1 MQEKKEVKKWQD
13 EEALKRYRM
22 IAPLLDADLD
32 EGKRQQ
38 LREEAAEKNGISKR
52 SLYRYEEKYRG
63 GGFEGLRP
71 RSRTKKRIQ
80 SLPGNFDEIMEQA
93 VQLKREVPKRSVR
106 QIIKI
111 LELEGWAVP
120 GVLKQSTMQRHLY
133 DAGLGKKQMRRYAQ
147 KREASSRR
155 FCRPHRMELLQGDI
169 KYGPD
174 IRTTDGELIKTYLSS
189 LIDDHSRY
197 IVQSEFYDNQRQEI
211 VEDTFHKAVLK
222 AGKFDCAY
230 LDNGVQYTAGHLLKA
245 CAKLG
250 IRIIHAKPGAC
261 QSKGKIEKFH
271 QKVDQFI
278 AEIRVAHV
286 HSVEELNRRWKIF
299 LEQEYQKEAHAGIRE
314 YYESYG
320 ASVPAAGIT
329 PEQEWLRDTRGLI
342 FIDVSVV
349 AEAFQHR
356 ETRRIDEAGC
366 FSFEGIRY
374 EASAALANLQVEI
387 AYDPMDT
394 ETIMVYF
401 TGTEPV
407 AAHRMEIGAY
417 ASKVPP
423 VPAGMTG
430 SVPERSRL
438 LDALEKKYRE
448 EHRQMA
454 QVLSFGDYGKEGTE
468 NV

>member
-1 MQEKKEVKKWQD
+1 M
-13 EEALKRYRM
+13 KRY
-22 IAPLLDADLD
+22 
-32 EGKRQQ
+32 
-38 LREEAAEKNGISKR
+38 AE
-52 SLYRYEEKYRG
+52 
-63 GGFEGLRP
+63 
-71 RSRTKKRIQ
+71 
-80 SLPGNFDEIMEQA
+80 
-93 VQLKREVPKRSVR
+93 
-106 QIIKI
+106 
-111 LELEGWAVP
+111 
-120 GVLKQSTMQRHLY
+120 
-133 DAGLGKKQMRRYAQ
+133 

-169 KYGPD
+169 KYGPEL
-174 IRTTDGELIKTYLSS
+174 RTVDGELIKTYLSS

-230 LDNGVQYTAGHLLKA
+230 LDNGIQYTASHLGKA

-250 IRIIHAKPGAC
+250 IRIVHAKPGAC

-278 AEIRVAHV
+278 AEIRAAHV
-286 HSVEELNRRWKIF
+286 HSVEELNHKWKIF

-320 ASVPAAGIT
+320 VEVPAAGIT
-329 PEQEWLRDTRGLI
+329 PEQEWTRDARGLI

-356 ETRRIDEAGC
+356 EVRRIDGAGC
-366 FSFEGIRY
+366 FSFEGCRY

-394 ETIMVYF
+394 ETIMVYCR
-401 TGTEPV
+401 GAEPV
-407 AAHRMEIGAY
+407 AAHRTEISPY

-423 VPAGMTG
+423 VPVGMTA
-430 SVPERSRL
+430 VTPESSRL
-438 LDALEKKYRE
+438 LDALEKKYKE
-448 EHRQMA
+448 DHRQMA
-454 QVLSFGDYGKEGTE
+454 KVLSFEDYGKEADGH
-468 NV
+468 V